1 MALVMLP
8 FQYSYQPLFD
18 MIEKLSLNKF
28 LNYGY
33 SGFLLLGIIYLN
45 DNLFVRSLVE
55 NLGPVISVILT
66 LSLGATAFIAY
77 RYILGELLIY
87 PLVHVLHKFISP
99 KTSTLVFLKDV
110 MSVKYNVFFLRN
122 IYNSIRRRFFSKELL
137 GKLDLAHAEI
147 HVIYVTSIQL
157 IGNFFYLT
165 LHKPNDP
172 NKTYWLVLGLIF
184 LAVGMVADMWQHSN
198 ECGVLKRIK
207 NEKVEGVSECS
218 LLEFLDHAGIKLER
232 AQTKD
237 HNP

>member
-1 MALVMLP
+1 
-8 FQYSYQPLFD
+8 

-87 PLVHVLHKFISP
+87 PLGHVLHKFISP

-147 HVIYVTSIQL
+147 HVIYVTAIQL

-232 AQTKD
+232 TQTKGN
-237 HNP
+237 NP